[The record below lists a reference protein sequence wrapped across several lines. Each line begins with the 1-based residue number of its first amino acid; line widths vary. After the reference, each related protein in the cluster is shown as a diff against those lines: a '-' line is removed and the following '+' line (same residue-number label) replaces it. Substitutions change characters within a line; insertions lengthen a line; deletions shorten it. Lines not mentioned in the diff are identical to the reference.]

1 MIVGTIATATNS
13 LSTALRRWITVAPLP
28 PGAAAERG
36 WTRDRPNLPAL
47 SECRL
52 GSGAKVWPR
61 CPAHWPGEA
70 MKRATP
76 RLVGNDLSIA
86 VGDSYSASEAVVS
99 DHPRGL
105 KSPR

>member
-13 LSTALRRWITVAPLP
+13 LSTAFRRSITVAPLP
-28 PGAAAERG
+28 SGTAAQRGRPG
-36 WTRDRPNLPAL
+36 DRRNSPA
-47 SECRL
+47 SWEYRQ